1 MARRRWKKG
10 RMALVKRRKTRV
22 YGEFEDVYRD
32 PVTKLLL
39 ARGPDHGTPE
49 RARQQGG
56 VRVGEHV
63 LGMAQTAWAAAPGC
77 LELLRLQGGLALGLS
92 PDDADDIIRRW
103 LEGAESLRLTAT
115 RAGCQRRTTGRYD
128 FGSLG
133 TNPEMSDSAVRAW
146 HALSNVAERLG
157 WARLGPLL
165 DLVLFEVAPAGLY
178 RPDDGAALHEW
189 ERSCRR
195 VQLLLEA
202 LASHLGLKGPTL

>member
-1 MARRRWKKG
+1 
-10 RMALVKRRKTRV
+10 MALVKRRQSRV
-22 YGEFEDVYRD
+22 YGEFADVYRD
-32 PVTKLLL
+32 PITKLLL
-39 ARGPDHGTPE
+39 ARGPDHGTLE

-56 VRVGEHV
+56 VRVGDHV
-63 LGMAQTAWAAAPGC
+63 LGMAQTAWAVAPGC
-77 LELLRLQGGLALGLS
+77 LELLRLEGGLALGLP
-92 PDDADDIIRRW
+92 PDDADEIIRRW

-115 RAGCQRRTTGRYD
+115 RAGVQRRITGRYD

-133 TNPEMSDSAVRAW
+133 SNPEMSEGAVRAW

-157 WARLGPLL
+157 WPRVGGLL
-165 DLVLFEVAPAGLY
+165 DLVLFEQAPAGLR
-178 RPDDGAALHEW
+178 RPEPGEAFPDW